1 MKNVK
6 NIKKQNNVKK
16 ENAITL
22 IMLIIDIIVLTILTS
37 VTIIE
42 LNKYRIIDLVYEAAE
57 AYSGQIVRETKIFKG
72 S

>member
-22 IMLIIDIIVLTILTS
+22 IMLIIDIIVLTILAS

-42 LNKYRIIDLVYEAAE
+42 LNKYRIIDLVYEAAK